1 MSATLMKLEWL
12 RLRRSL
18 ASRLV
23 FAVALLSS
31 LYAVWSGLQ
40 WKQAYSAGQVVH
52 TAQIEQRM
60 QDWRTSLAGIE
71 SGDVE
76 STPYDARPMDVRQ
89 AATHPPG
96 ELSHLAVG
104 YRDIMPSRL
113 TVGAWRNEISMV
125 ERYEF
130 DNPLILSLGRF
141 DFAFFLIV
149 VLPVLMIA
157 LSFDVIASDLASG
170 RARLLLSSAVSLRQV
185 ILARLLLRNGLLC
198 GLVLLV
204 LLGGFLFAQ
213 ATLAEYLLWLGVSVA
228 YMVFWFTLI
237 FCLVAA
243 SRQAEAVAARL
254 LACWLVLTFAI
265 PAVVDSAV
273 QALNPPPS
281 KLAHLSVARIAE
293 AEAARQT
300 AALTDGFLAD
310 HPELSVGDED
320 VPGYYR
326 GTFLANE
333 RVREYTAPTVADFRE
348 AAEAREAGLS
358 ALQYLSPALLAQ
370 RTLYRLAQA
379 DAAASRHFL
388 DSAGTKLAEISEAVG
403 PAVISRNRITL
414 QQYDQMTPFEPETL
428 PVGAGAVVGIA
439 YLLGLALLLAVG
451 ALRAGSAG
459 I

>member
-1 MSATLMKLEWL
+1 MTTILMKLEWL

-31 LYAVWSGLQ
+31 LYAVWSGLH
-40 WKQAYSAGQVVH
+40 WKQAYLAGQALH
-52 TAQIEQRM
+52 ETQIEERM
-60 QDWRTSLAGIE
+60 QGWRTALADIE
-71 SGDVE
+71 SGKAE

-89 AATHPPG
+89 AASHEPG
-96 ELSHLAVG
+96 ELTHLAIG

-113 TVGAWRNEISMV
+113 TLGAWRNEISMV

-157 LSFDVIASDLASG
+157 LSFDVVASDLTSG
-170 RARLLLSSAVSLRQV
+170 RARLVLSNAVSLRQV
-185 ILARLLLRNGLLC
+185 IYARLLLRNGLLC

-204 LLGGFLFAQ
+204 LLVGFLFAE
-213 ATLAEYLLWLGVSVA
+213 AAASEYLLWTGVCMS
-228 YMVFWFTLI
+228 YMVFWFALI

-254 LACWLVLTFAI
+254 LACWLVLIFAI

-300 AALTDGFLAD
+300 AALTEGFLAD
-310 HPELSVGDED
+310 HPDLSVGDEE

-333 RVREYTAPTVADFRE
+333 RVREYTAPTVADFRA

-370 RTLYRLAQA
+370 RALYRLAQA

-388 DSAGTKLAEISEAVG
+388 DSAGTRLAEISELVG
-403 PAVISRNRITL
+403 PAVISRNRISL
-414 QQYDQMTPFEPETL
+414 QEYDQITPFDPETL
-428 PVGAGAVVGIA
+428 PVGAGAVTGMA
-439 YLLGLALLLAVG
+439 YLLALSLLLAL
-451 ALRAGSAG
+451 ASLRAGRNS

>member
-1 MSATLMKLEWL
+1 MTAVLMKLEWL

-18 ASRLV
+18 ASGLV
-23 FAVALLSS
+23 FAVALLAS

-40 WKQAYSAGQVVH
+40 WKQAYVAGQALHESQVE
-52 TAQIEQRM
+52 ARM
-60 QDWRTSLAGIE
+60 QDWRSSLADIE
-71 SGDVE
+71 SGAAE

-89 AATHPPG
+89 AATHTPG
-96 ELSHLAVG
+96 ALAHLAIG

-130 DNPLILSLGRF
+130 DNPLILALGRF

-170 RARLLLSSAVSLRQV
+170 RARLLLSNAVSLRQV

-204 LLGGFLFAQ
+204 MLGGFLMA
-213 ATLAEYLLWLGVSVA
+213 AAAASEYLIWAGVCMA

-254 LACWLVLTFAI
+254 LACWLVLIFAI

-281 KLAHLSVARIAE
+281 KLAQLSVARVAE

-300 AALTDGFLAD
+300 AALTEGFLAD
-310 HPELSVGDED
+310 HPELSVGDEE

-326 GTFLANE
+326 STFLANE
-333 RVREYTAPTVADFRE
+333 RVREYTAPTVAAFRD
-348 AAEAREAGLS
+348 AAESREAGLS

-370 RTLYRLAQA
+370 RALYRLAQA

-388 DSAGTKLAEISEAVG
+388 DSAGAKLAEISDAVG
-403 PAVISRNRITL
+403 PAVISRNRISL
-414 QQYDQMTPFEPETL
+414 QQYQQIAPLETVML
-428 PVGAGAVVGIA
+428 PVGAGPATGIA
-439 YLLGLALLLAVG
+439 YLSGLALLLAVV
-451 ALRAGSAG
+451 AWRAGRELA
-459 I
+459 